1 MNKQYTFYY
10 DETYHDRK
18 ITYKDDIN
26 IENEKTNAEFFL
38 GCFLG
43 SDKWEQIEKEVS
55 ILEKSFKQKYGFQKG
70 AELKSN
76 TLLKQ
81 KFLSNG
87 ISSLPKYS
95 VEFYSKLFEILNNK
109 IDIHLIFLNKY
120 EEIIRKAMP
129 KAEWFDNKGY
139 VYKVFVY
146 SLTKFISIHRYKYN
160 FIDILYS
167 KETSKAKKKQIIEIL
182 IKHKNSIKN
191 ISKKQDEVR
200 LMDEFIKIFSNKT
213 FYFKKI
219 SKKIVWNYDEISLSF
234 LNYCISKNINVENLN
249 IIIDSEEKTLKS
261 IKKFIPVS
269 VECNDS
275 KESLPIRICD
285 WVVGFVGKIVLSY
298 SNQTKNVEDIEF
310 TEKLTLLSEDCFV
323 FSEVQKRLISQIY
336 NLFLVQQENYWAT
349 TTSNYSDYTMIF
361 YTFIRYCEKENG
373 ELNAN
378 DFNTWLHNE
387 FVVSCSNLYL

>member
-18 ITYKDDIN
+18 ITYKDGIN
-26 IENEKTNAEFFL
+26 IESETTNAEFFL

-43 SDKWEQIEKEVS
+43 SGEWEQIEKEVS
-55 ILEKSFKQKYGFQKG
+55 ILEKDFKQKHGFQEG
-70 AELKSN
+70 IELKSN

-81 KFLSNG
+81 KYLTRG
-87 ISSLPKYS
+87 ISSLPECS

-120 EEIIRKAMP
+120 EEIIKKVMP

-139 VYKVFVY
+139 FYKGFIY

-160 FIDILYS
+160 FIDVFYS
-167 KETSKAKKKQIIEIL
+167 KETNKTKKKQIIEIL
-182 IKHKNSIKN
+182 NKHKTLIKN
-191 ISKKQDEVR
+191 INKKQDEIR

-234 LNYCISKNINVENLN
+234 LNYCISKSINVENLD
-249 IIIDSEEKTLKS
+249 IIIDNEEKTLKS
-261 IKKFIPVS
+261 IKKIIPVS

-310 TEKLTLLSEDCFV
+310 TEKITLLSEDCFV
-323 FSEVQKRLISQIY
+323 LSEVQKRLISQIY